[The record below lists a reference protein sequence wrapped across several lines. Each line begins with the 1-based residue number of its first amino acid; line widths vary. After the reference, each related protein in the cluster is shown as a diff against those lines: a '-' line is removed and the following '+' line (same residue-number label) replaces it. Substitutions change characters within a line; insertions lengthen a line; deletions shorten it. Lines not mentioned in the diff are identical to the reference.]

1 MSHYVEI
8 KSAYKSPEALVAAL
22 EEIVGRGKVE
32 IYAHPQPLKG
42 WAGTGERCH
51 VIVRKVGLTLPNGA
65 GLYGDIGFRRNLD
78 GTYSQFVDDY
88 DRRHFERLPQRY
100 ARAVTIQQARR
111 QGFTVTEAA
120 QPDGAIRLTLTRY

>member
-8 KSAYKSPEALVAAL
+8 KSEFKSPEALVAAL

-32 IYAHPQPLKG
+32 IYAQPQALKG
-42 WAGTGERCH
+42 WAGAGEACH
-51 VIVRKVGLTLPNGA
+51 VIVRKAGLTLPSGA
-65 GLYGDIGFRRNLD
+65 GLYGDVGFRRNPD
-78 GTYSQFVDDY
+78 GTYTQFVDDY

-111 QGFTVTEAA
+111 QGFAVTETQ
-120 QPDGAIRLTLTRY
+120 QPDGALRLTLTRY